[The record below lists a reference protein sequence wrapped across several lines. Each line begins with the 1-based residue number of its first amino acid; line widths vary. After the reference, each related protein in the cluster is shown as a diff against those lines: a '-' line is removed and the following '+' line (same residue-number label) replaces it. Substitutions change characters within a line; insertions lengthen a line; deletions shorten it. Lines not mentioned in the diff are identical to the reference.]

1 MNGVCVWHMLYFVTL
16 SLSSS
21 AGWWRWNC
29 RLQLSAL
36 PRNVFLNSI
45 AQFHNPSNAT
55 VAPPF
60 PFFHCPPPFPWEMFG
75 VKFWL
80 HNSHGMG
87 SFNLLCEMN
96 NHGETFPQSV
106 ATSLGNN
113 IPLLTPLYCQDD
125 MFRYCWAERARVQQ
139 WHFTISRTHPL
150 SQMFSHSLQTTRIV
164 LFAGLKTHLRRRYRM
179 QEMRWYDYS
188 KWFSIQHV
196 LFEFSACNQIN
207 RIVNNAGCW
216 QKPPTIFSRGN

>member
-106 ATSLGNN
+106 ATSLSNN
-113 IPLLTPLYCQDD
+113 IPLLTPFYCQDD
-125 MFRYCWAERARVQQ
+125 V
-139 WHFTISRTHPL
+139 SLLL
-150 SQMFSHSLQTTRIV
+150 SWKSTSTAMTFHNIEDTPAIANVFPQSS
-164 LFAGLKTHLRRRYRM
+164 
-179 QEMRWYDYS
+179 DD
-188 KWFSIQHV
+188 
-196 LFEFSACNQIN
+196 
-207 RIVNNAGCW
+207 
-216 QKPPTIFSRGN
+216 